1 MISPVMPTYARLDV
15 SFVRGEGAYLFDADG
30 QRYLDFA
37 TGIAVNAH
45 V

>member
-30 QRYLDFA
+30 QL
-37 TGIAVNAH
+37 TKSTEEIKLV
-45 V
+45 